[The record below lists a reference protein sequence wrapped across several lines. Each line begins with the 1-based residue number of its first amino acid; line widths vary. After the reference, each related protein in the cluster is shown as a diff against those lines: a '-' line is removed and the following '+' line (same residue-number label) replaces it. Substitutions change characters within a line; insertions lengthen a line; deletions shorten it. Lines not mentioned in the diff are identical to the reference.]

1 MHTCLPHPNLHTHKW
16 KEKKQ
21 QKSKDFSWC
30 WSSLVDGWPVL
41 DSGRYIQ
48 YYSIKEHRFSLIWQM
63 SILKIPLGKVGFYS
77 YFPFF
82 LMDFCLEWPWTGF
95 ELAFTVSLNS
105 SVYHPY
111 CELKTIFLESSVPM
125 TYKIFNIHPIYE
137 SLNHE
142 VKGVMKISD
151 IRMRIPN
158 SLISRKY
165 IALRFNSQPLLED
178 SFFKLNL
185 ITDLCV

>member
-1 MHTCLPHPNLHTHKW
+1 
-16 KEKKQ
+16 
-21 QKSKDFSWC
+21 
-30 WSSLVDGWPVL
+30 
-41 DSGRYIQ
+41 
-48 YYSIKEHRFSLIWQM
+48 
-63 SILKIPLGKVGFYS
+63 
-77 YFPFF
+77 
-82 LMDFCLEWPWTGF
+82 
-95 ELAFTVSLNS
+95 
-105 SVYHPY
+105 
-111 CELKTIFLESSVPM
+111 M